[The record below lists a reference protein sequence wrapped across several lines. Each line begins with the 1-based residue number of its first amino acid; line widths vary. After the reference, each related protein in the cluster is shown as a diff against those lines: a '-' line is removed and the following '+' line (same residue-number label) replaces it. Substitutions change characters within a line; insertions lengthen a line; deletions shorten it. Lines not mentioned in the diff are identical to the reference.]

1 MKLRWKT
8 LNPNQKTYTKLGR
21 PRLMPTEAL
30 DSPPISALSP
40 VRETTT
46 AHAAPAVT
54 PARKLF
60 PHSTAPNHLG
70 SASVGVAVA
79 VEVDNNAST
88 TLPEPIVEPL
98 GEEDTD
104 EKMSEEDIMIL
115 NAFLRGHSSRSL
127 GDSFKSLQSLPSFGD
142 DFDAAL
148 QRLDSKSH
156 PLTESILEESDGSK
170 PLPSSTRP
178 AGNRRPPLISML
190 SIGSSKNMSSSLRS
204 LTADVDPDDRW
215 INGELNRRLSG
226 MSLLEGMVAGSG
238 EFDVAALDP
247 EQQDELDDSNQDKAV
262 LEEFEQQLDALNDAG
277 SLLGMPLNESKEAAA
292 LAEPTAFPAGAAAH
306 DVGLEELICGD
317 DLTVTGLAAAP
328 GTGATMTAQDFY
340 SDAIPHDELS
350 NVHRFEI

>member
-1 MKLRWKT
+1 VKLRWKT

-30 DSPPISALSP
+30 DSPPTSTLSP

-54 PARKLF
+54 PARKQF
-60 PHSTAPNHLG
+60 PQMPNHFG
-70 SASVGVAVA
+70 SASVGAPAVGN
-79 VEVDNNAST
+79 NNAST
-88 TLPEPIVEPL
+88 GLPEPIVEPL

-115 NAFLRGHSSRSL
+115 NAFLRGHSNQSL

-142 DFDAAL
+142 ELDAAL
-148 QRLDSKSH
+148 QRLDSKTH

-178 AGNRRPPLISML
+178 AGSRRPPLISML

-226 MSLLEGMVAGSG
+226 MSLLEGMTAGSA
-238 EFDVAALDP
+238 EFDAAALDSD
-247 EQQDELDDSNQDKAV
+247 QQDGLDDSNQDKAV
-262 LEEFEQQLDALNDAG
+262 LAEFEQQLDALNDAG
-277 SLLGMPLNESKEAAA
+277 SLLGMPLNESKDA
-292 LAEPTAFPAGAAAH
+292 LPEPTAFEANADLSSNQVVA
-306 DVGLEELICGD
+306 LEELICGD
-317 DLTVTGLAAAP
+317 DMTVTGLSVVP
-328 GTGATMTAQDFY
+328 DPSATMTAQDFY
-340 SDAIPHDELS
+340 SEAIPHDELS